1 MASFVN
7 GLSELNICLYTD
19 TYSEG
24 GFTIILEELIKNRQ
38 TGKSV
43 EKSNAN
49 PLKNG
54 IGSGD
59 NRSNELLKVVRNR
72 LTKNRNFID
81 LNAPESQEEIREM
94 AWRMIEEE
102 SGGQF
107 AYLML
112 TTFEKGEL
120 LEKLLQT
127 MFGFG
132 ILEPLLN
139 DPSIKE
145 IMINGAKKIFIERD
159 GPPELA
165 RDKQGRALAFH
176 DQAELMHVIEKI
188 VSPINRKV
196 DEVDP
201 IVDARLP
208 DGSRVNIVVQP
219 ISLDGPAVTI
229 RKFPQK
235 PYTMEELVDFGALPG
250 EVAEVLGLMVQAKYN
265 FFISGGTGS
274 GKTTFLNSLS
284 MKIPSW
290 ERLVTVEDAAELKLA
305 QAENIVRL
313 ETRPPNLEGRGSITM
328 RDLVRSALRMRPERI
343 IVGEVRG
350 GEALDML
357 QAMNTGHNGSLSTG
371 HANSARD
378 LLGRLETMVLMAGLE
393 LPVAAIRRQIVS
405 AVDIIVH
412 LAKFRDGKRRVAHI
426 SEIIGLDNNE
436 IVTQDLFIFQEE
448 GMDAQGNLRGKLV
461 PVKGIFRKEKFLA
474 AGMAVPGVLCI

>member
-1 MASFVN
+1 MR
-7 GLSELNICLYTD
+7 E
-19 TYSEG
+19 
-24 GFTIILEELIKNRQ
+24 
-38 TGKSV
+38 
-43 EKSNAN
+43 
-49 PLKNG
+49 
-54 IGSGD
+54 
-59 NRSNELLKVVRNR
+59 R
-72 LTKNRNFID
+72 LTKNRSLVD
-81 LNAPESQEEIREM
+81 LSTPESQEEIREM
-94 AWRMIEEE
+94 AWRVIEEE

-112 TTFEKGEL
+112 TTLEKGEL

-127 MFGFG
+127 MFGLG

-145 IMINGAKKIFIERD
+145 IMINGAKQVFIERD
-159 GPPELA
+159 GRPELA
-165 RDKQGRALAFH
+165 RDKQGQALAFH
-176 DQAELMHVIEKI
+176 DQAELMHVIDKI

-201 IVDARLP
+201 IVDGRLP
-208 DGSRVNIVVQP
+208 DGSRVNIVIKP

-229 RKFPQK
+229 RKFPQA
-235 PYTMEELVDFGALPG
+235 PYTLEELVSFGVLPG
-250 EVAEVLGLMVQAKYN
+250 EVAEILGLMVQAKYN

-290 ERLVTVEDAAELKLA
+290 ERLVTVEDAAELKLV

-313 ETRPPNLEGRGSITM
+313 ETRPPNIEGKGSITM
-328 RDLVRSALRMRPERI
+328 RDLVRTALRMRPERI

-357 QAMNTGHNGSLSTG
+357 QAMNTGHDGSLSTG

-393 LPVAAIRRQIVS
+393 LPVTAIRQQIVS
-405 AVDIIVH
+405 AVDIVVH
-412 LAKFRDGKRRVAHI
+412 LAKFRDGKRRVAQI
-426 SEIIGLDNNE
+426 TEIIGLEHNE
-436 IVTQDLFIFQEE
+436 ILTQDLFAFQEQ
-448 GMDAQGNLRGKLV
+448 GMDIQGNLRGKLV
-461 PVKGIFRKEKFLA
+461 PMKGIFHKEKFLA
-474 AGMAVPGVLCI
+474 AGIAVPEMLCQELR

>member
-1 MASFVN
+1 MR
-7 GLSELNICLYTD
+7 E
-19 TYSEG
+19 
-24 GFTIILEELIKNRQ
+24 
-38 TGKSV
+38 
-43 EKSNAN
+43 
-49 PLKNG
+49 
-54 IGSGD
+54 
-59 NRSNELLKVVRNR
+59 R
-72 LTKNRNFID
+72 LTKNRSLVD
-81 LNAPESQEEIREM
+81 LSTPESQEEIREM
-94 AWRMIEEE
+94 AWRVIEEE

-112 TTFEKGEL
+112 TTLEKGEL

-127 MFGFG
+127 MFGLG

-145 IMINGAKKIFIERD
+145 IMINGAKQVFIERD
-159 GPPELA
+159 GRPELA
-165 RDKQGRALAFH
+165 RDKQGQALAFH
-176 DQAELMHVIEKI
+176 DQAELMHVIDKI

-201 IVDARLP
+201 IVDGRLP
-208 DGSRVNIVVQP
+208 DGSRVNIVIKP

-229 RKFPQK
+229 RKFPQA
-235 PYTMEELVDFGALPG
+235 PYTLEELVSFGVLPG
-250 EVAEVLGLMVQAKYN
+250 EVAEILGLMVQAKYN

-290 ERLVTVEDAAELKLA
+290 ERLVTVEDAAELKLV

-313 ETRPPNLEGRGSITM
+313 ETRPPNIEGKGSITM
-328 RDLVRSALRMRPERI
+328 GDLVRTALRMRPERI

-357 QAMNTGHNGSLSTG
+357 QAMNTGHDGSLSTG

-393 LPVAAIRRQIVS
+393 LPVTAIRQQIVS
-405 AVDIIVH
+405 AVDIVVH
-412 LAKFRDGKRRVAHI
+412 LAKFRDGKRRVAQI
-426 SEIIGLDNNE
+426 TEIIGLEHNE
-436 IVTQDLFIFQEE
+436 ILTQDLFAFQEQ
-448 GMDAQGNLRGKLV
+448 GMDIQGNLRGKLV
-461 PVKGIFRKEKFLA
+461 PMKGIFHKEKFLA
-474 AGMAVPGVLCI
+474 AGIAVPEMLCQELR

>member
-1 MASFVN
+1 MR
-7 GLSELNICLYTD
+7 E
-19 TYSEG
+19 
-24 GFTIILEELIKNRQ
+24 
-38 TGKSV
+38 
-43 EKSNAN
+43 
-49 PLKNG
+49 
-54 IGSGD
+54 
-59 NRSNELLKVVRNR
+59 R
-72 LTKNRNFID
+72 LTKNRSLVD
-81 LNAPESQEEIREM
+81 LSTPESQEEIREM
-94 AWRMIEEE
+94 AWRVIEEE

-112 TTFEKGEL
+112 TTLEKGEL

-127 MFGFG
+127 MFGLG

-145 IMINGAKKIFIERD
+145 IMINGAKQVFIERD
-159 GPPELA
+159 GRPELA
-165 RDKQGRALAFH
+165 RDKQGQALAFH
-176 DQAELMHVIEKI
+176 DQAELMHVIDKI

-201 IVDARLP
+201 IVDGRLP
-208 DGSRVNIVVQP
+208 DGSRVNIVIKP

-229 RKFPQK
+229 RKFPQA
-235 PYTMEELVDFGALPG
+235 PYTLEELVSFGVLPG
-250 EVAEVLGLMVQAKYN
+250 EVAEILGLMVQAKYN

-290 ERLVTVEDAAELKLA
+290 ERLVTVEDAAELKLV

-313 ETRPPNLEGRGSITM
+313 ETRPPNIEGKGSITM
-328 RDLVRSALRMRPERI
+328 RDLVRTALRMRPERI

-357 QAMNTGHNGSLSTG
+357 QAMNTGHDGSLSTG

-393 LPVAAIRRQIVS
+393 LPVTAIRQQIVS
-405 AVDIIVH
+405 AVDIVVH
-412 LAKFRDGKRRVAHI
+412 LAKFRDGKRRVAQI
-426 SEIIGLDNNE
+426 TEIIGLEYNE
-436 IVTQDLFIFQEE
+436 ILTQDLFAFQEQ
-448 GMDAQGNLRGKLV
+448 GMDIQGNLRGKLV
-461 PVKGIFRKEKFLA
+461 PMKGIFHKEKFLA
-474 AGMAVPGVLCI
+474 AGIAVPEMLCQELR